1 MKNTELL
8 GKTYL
13 CSGFEAE
20 ELHEFAAIARFMEID
35 KDKIIFFEG
44 DPAEGFYVLLSGRVR
59 IYKASPD
66 GKEYT
71 IHIIKPGQL
80 FAEAAIFKGHEYPA
94 NCATVENSSVA
105 YFPKDAFLNL
115 LKKYPEISLKIIGSL
130 ASFVRDFNRQVEE
143 LSLKEVPARLASYLL
158 NLAEQKGSNSV
169 YLDSTKTELAN
180 RLGTISE
187 TLSRN
192 LKKLSDLGVI
202 SVNGREISIIDK
214 NRLNNIA
221 DGEKI

>member
-20 ELHEFAAIARFMEID
+20 ELREFAAIARFMEIE

-105 YFPKDAFLNL
+105 YFPKDAFMNL

-143 LSLKEVPARLASYLL
+143 LSLKEVPARLASFILD
-158 NLAEQKGSNSV
+158 LAEKKGSNSV

-214 NRLNNIA
+214 NRLNSIA

>member
-1 MKNTELL
+1 MKNIDLL
-8 GKTYL
+8 AKSYL
-13 CSGFEAE
+13 CSGFEAD

-71 IHIIKPGQL
+71 IHVIKPGQL

-94 NCATVENSSVA
+94 NCATMEKSAVA
-105 YFPKDAFLNL
+105 YFPKEAFLNL
-115 LKKYPEISLKIIGSL
+115 LKKYPVISLKIIGSL

-143 LSLKEVPARLASYLL
+143 LSLKEVPARLASFLL
-158 NLAEQKGSNSV
+158 NRAEKTGSNLV
-169 YLDSTKTELAN
+169 NLDFTKTELAN

-192 LKKLSDLGVI
+192 LKKMSDLGVI
-202 SVNGREISIIDK
+202 SVNGREISILDK

>member
-1 MKNTELL
+1 MKNIELL
-8 GKTYL
+8 SRTNL
-13 CSGFEAE
+13 CSGLDKN
-20 ELHEFAAIARFMEID
+20 ELQAVASIARFID
-35 KDKIIFFEG
+35 IPSGKTLFFEG
-44 DPAEGFYVLLSGRVR
+44 DPAGGFFLLLSGRVR

-80 FAEAAIFKGHEYPA
+80 FAEAAIFKGDKYPA
-94 NCATVENSSVA
+94 NCVAADDSSA
-105 YFPKDAFLNL
+105 AFFPKEGFLNL
-115 LKKYPEISLKIIGSL
+115 LKKYPEISVKIIGSM
-130 ASFVRDFNRQVEE
+130 AAFVRDFTRQVEE

-158 NLAEQKGSNSV
+158 YRAEKTGSNSIH
-169 YLDSTKTELAN
+169 LDSTKAELAN

-192 LKKLSDLGVI
+192 LKKLSDLNIVV
-202 SVNGREISIIDK
+202 VNGREITIKDGA
-214 NRLNNIA
+214 RLNQIA